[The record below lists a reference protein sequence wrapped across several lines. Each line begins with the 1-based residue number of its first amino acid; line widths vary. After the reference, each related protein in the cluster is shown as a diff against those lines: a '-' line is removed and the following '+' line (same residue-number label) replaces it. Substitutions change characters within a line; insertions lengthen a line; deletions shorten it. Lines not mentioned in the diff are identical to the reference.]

1 MFSTLLRRDGVYYLR
16 RVVPKSLRETLGQR
30 EVKISLKTRNV
41 EEAKRRLKVESLR
54 VDRLFEEAR
63 RSPSPPMRAC
73 TDWYRRRSKITDAG
87 RVTLNSLRRKSSP

>member
-54 VDRLFEEAR
+54 VTACLRKR
-63 RSPSPPMRAC
+63 GGRSSPPMRAC

>member
-63 RSPSPPMRAC
+63 RSLVSPDARVYRLVQE
-73 TDWYRRRSKITDAG
+73 TLEDHRRRP
-87 RVTLNSLRRKSSP
+87 RER